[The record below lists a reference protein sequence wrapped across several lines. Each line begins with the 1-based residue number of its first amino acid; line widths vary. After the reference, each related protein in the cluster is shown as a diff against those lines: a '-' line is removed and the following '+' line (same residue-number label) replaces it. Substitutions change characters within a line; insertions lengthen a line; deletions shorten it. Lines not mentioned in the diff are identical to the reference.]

1 MDKNKKQIR
10 VITYWTFD
18 MLHKGHINILK
29 RARELWDYLVVAISS
44 DEFNKIK
51 DKTSF
56 YSYEER
62 KYLLE
67 AIKYVDEVIPEN
79 HREQKIEDVKDHNI
93 DIFVMWNDWE
103 WKFDELKEF
112 CEVKYLER
120 TPDISTTQ
128 LKWVLKS
135 INSDSIDKIEDVL
148 DALKEFKKILF

>member
-1 MDKNKKQIR
+1 MSKKNKTTR
-10 VITYWTFD
+10 VITYGTFD
-18 MLHKGHINILK
+18 MIHKWHINILK
-29 RARELWDYLVVAISS
+29 RAKELWDYLVVAISS

-51 DKTSF
+51 DKSSF
-56 YSYEER
+56 YSYDER

-79 HREQKIEDVKDHNI
+79 HWEQKTSDIKDHNI
-93 DIFVMWNDWE
+93 DIFVMWDDWK

-112 CEVKYLER
+112 CEVQYLPR